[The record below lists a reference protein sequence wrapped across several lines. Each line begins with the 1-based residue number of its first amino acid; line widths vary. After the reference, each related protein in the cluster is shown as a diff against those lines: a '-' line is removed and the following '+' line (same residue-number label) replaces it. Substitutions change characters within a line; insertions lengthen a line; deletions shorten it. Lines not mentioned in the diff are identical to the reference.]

1 MSAETHDNPATQ
13 AQPAAPAEALADL
26 AARIAPWLPTA
37 RWFPGKDRAAGSVRV
52 IDRIE
57 IPGTG
62 GLAVALVDSAGA
74 ALVVPVD
81 PLTGRD
87 AAADPALA
95 AALARLALGGGA
107 VTGLQGSL
115 VGRPVGARG
124 SEAAAL
130 PRAALP
136 TAGLRVR
143 PLGADAS
150 NTSLVIEGGAAPNGA
165 LVLKLLRQARP
176 GIHPEVE
183 FGRFFATSTDWRGT
197 PELLG
202 WVEYLPATL
211 DGEPSA
217 VATLHTFEPGCTSAW
232 DVLVAWLANGGL
244 DGANKEP
251 TLDLARHL
259 GTVTAQMHR
268 ALASRA
274 DSPDFAPEPATS
286 AGRRALGHRL
296 ATHARKVLAAS
307 ALAASS
313 SPALAPRLARLAELA
328 PAISAELETLAAAG
342 TTAADIRVHGDYHL
356 GQVLVDESAGRVMPI
371 DFEGEPTRPI
381 AERRSKTSAAKDVAG
396 MLRSFDYLWVHVDRI
411 HGLGHG
417 NPATLAEAFLE
428 AYRRGAAG
436 ELWWPADADEE
447 RRLLAAFTLD
457 KAVYELAYELANR
470 PDWVEVPLGALEKLT
485 ARP

>member
-1 MSAETHDNPATQ
+1 MSAEAHDNPAAQ
-13 AQPAAPAEALADL
+13 AHPAAPAKALADL

-52 IDRIE
+52 IDRME

-62 GLAVALVDSAGA
+62 GLAVALVDSAGMG
-74 ALVVPVD
+74 LVVPVD

-95 AALARLALGGGA
+95 AALVRLALGGGA

-124 SEAAAL
+124 SEATPLPCAAL
-130 PRAALP
+130 PP
-136 TAGLRVR
+136 AGLRVR

-150 NTSLVIEGGAAPNGA
+150 NTSLVIEGGAAPDGG
-165 LVLKLLRQARP
+165 LVLKLLRQARS

-183 FGRFFATSTDWRGT
+183 LGRFFATSTDWRGT

-202 WVEYLPATL
+202 WVEYLPAAL
-211 DGEPSA
+211 GAEPSA

-232 DVLVAWLANGGL
+232 DVLVGGLADGGL
-244 DGANKEP
+244 DGAKREP
-251 TLDLARHL
+251 IFEVARHL

-268 ALASRA
+268 ALASRR
-274 DSPDFAPEPATS
+274 DLPDFAPEPATA
-286 AGRRALGHRL
+286 AGRRALGQRL
-296 ATHARKVLAAS
+296 ATQARHVLAAS

-328 PAISAELETLAAAG
+328 PGIGAELEQLSDAG

-356 GQVLVDESAGRVMPI
+356 GQVLVDGSAERVMPI

-396 MLRSFDYLWVHVDRI
+396 MLRSFDYLWAHVNRL
-411 HGLGHG
+411 HGLGRG
-417 NPATLAEAFLE
+417 DPATLADAFLA
-428 AYRRGAAG
+428 AYRRGVAG
-436 ELWWPADADEE
+436 EPWWPADADEE
-447 RRLLAAFTLD
+447 RSLLAAFTLD
-457 KAVYELAYELANR
+457 KAIYELAYELANR

-485 ARP
+485 ARS

>member
-1 MSAETHDNPATQ
+1 VSAEAHDHPADPAT
-13 AQPAAPAEALADL
+13 PADSAGALADL
-26 AARIAPWLPTA
+26 AARIAPWLPKA

-52 IDRIE
+52 IDRME

-62 GLAVALVDSAGA
+62 GLAVALVDSAA
-74 ALVVPVD
+74 AELVIPVD

-95 AALARLALGGGA
+95 AALAMLALGGGQ

-124 SEAAAL
+124 SEDAPL
-130 PRAALP
+130 PRSAFP

-150 NTSLVIEGGAAPNGA
+150 NTSLVIEGGAAPDGA

-176 GIHPEVE
+176 GLHPEVE

-197 PELLG
+197 PGLRG
-202 WVEYLPATL
+202 WVEYLPTAL

-232 DVLVAWLANGGL
+232 DVLVGWLADGGL
-244 DGANKEP
+244 DGANREP
-251 TLDLARHL
+251 ILELARRL
-259 GTVTAQMHR
+259 GTATAQMHR
-268 ALASRA
+268 ALASRG
-274 DSPDFAPEPATS
+274 DFTDFAPEPATA

-296 ATHARKVLAAS
+296 ATHARNVLAAS
-307 ALAASS
+307 ALAA
-313 SPALAPRLARLAELA
+313 PFLPTLAPRLARLAELA
-328 PAISAELETLAAAG
+328 PGISAALETLADAG

-356 GQVLVDESAGRVMPI
+356 GQVLVDASAERVMPI
-371 DFEGEPTRPI
+371 DFEGEPTRSI

-396 MLRSFDYLWVHVDRI
+396 MLRSFDYCAAHVDRI

-417 NPATLAEAFLE
+417 DPAPLVHAFLA
-428 AYRRGAAG
+428 AYRRGTAG
-436 ELWWPADADEE
+436 EPWWPADADEE

>member
-1 MSAETHDNPATQ
+1 MSAEAHDNPATQ
-13 AQPAAPAEALADL
+13 AAPAGALADL

-37 RWFPGKDRAAGSVRV
+37 RWFPGKDRAAGSVDV
-52 IDRIE
+52 IDRVE
-57 IPGTG
+57 IPETG
-62 GLAVALVDSAGA
+62 GLAVALVASAGA
-74 ALVVPVD
+74 VLVVPVD

-95 AALARLALGGGA
+95 AALAMLALGGGA
-107 VTGLQGSL
+107 VTGLRGSL

-124 SEAAAL
+124 SDNATL
-130 PRAALP
+130 PRVAYPA
-136 TAGLRVR
+136 AGLQVR
-143 PLGADAS
+143 PLGTDAS
-150 NTSLVIEGGAAPNGA
+150 NTSLVIAGGAAPDGA

-183 FGRFFATSTDWRGT
+183 LGRFFVTSTDWRGT
-197 PELLG
+197 PALRG

-232 DVLVAWLANGGL
+232 DMLVGGLADGGL
-244 DGANKEP
+244 DGAKREP
-251 TLDLARHL
+251 ILELARRL
-259 GTVTAQMHR
+259 GTATAQMHR
-268 ALASRA
+268 ALASRG
-274 DSPDFAPEPATS
+274 DFPNFAPEPATA

-296 ATHARKVLAAS
+296 ATHARNVLAAS
-307 ALAASS
+307 ALAAPS

-328 PAISAELETLAAAG
+328 PAISAELETLADAG

-356 GQVLVDESAGRVMPI
+356 GQVLVDGSAERVMPI

-396 MLRSFDYLWVHVDRI
+396 MLRSFDYLWAHVNRL
-411 HGLGHG
+411 HGLGQG
-417 NPATLAEAFLE
+417 DPAPLARAFLA
-428 AYRRGAAG
+428 AYRHDAAG
-436 ELWWPADADEE
+436 EPWWPADADEE

-470 PDWVEVPLGALEKLT
+470 PDWVEVPLGALEKL
-485 ARP
+485 AGRP

>member
-1 MSAETHDNPATQ
+1 MSAEAHDNPPTQ
-13 AQPAAPAEALADL
+13 AAPAEAIADL
-26 AARIAPWLPTA
+26 AARIARWLPTA

-52 IDRIE
+52 IDRVE

-62 GLAVALVDSAGA
+62 GLAVALVASAA
-74 ALVVPVD
+74 AVLVVPVD

-87 AAADPALA
+87 AAADPVLA

-107 VTGLQGSL
+107 VTGLRGSL

-130 PRAALP
+130 PRVAYPAAGP
-136 TAGLRVR
+136 RVR
-143 PLGADAS
+143 PLGTDAS
-150 NTSLVIEGGAAPNGA
+150 NTSLVIEGGAAPDGA

-176 GIHPEVE
+176 GIHPDVE
-183 FGRFFATSTDWRGT
+183 LGRFFATSTDWRGT
-197 PELLG
+197 PAMRG
-202 WVEYLPATL
+202 WLEYLPAAL

-244 DGANKEP
+244 DGAKREP
-251 TLDLARHL
+251 ILDLARHL
-259 GTVTAQMHR
+259 GTATAQMHR
-268 ALASRA
+268 ALASRGDLA
-274 DSPDFAPEPATS
+274 DFAPEPATA

-296 ATHARKVLAAS
+296 ATHARNVLAAS

-313 SPALAPRLARLAELA
+313 LPAIASRLARLAELS
-328 PAISAELETLAAAG
+328 PAISAELETLAEAG

-356 GQVLVDESAGRVMPI
+356 GQVLVDESAERAMPI

-396 MLRSFDYLWVHVDRI
+396 MLRSFDYLWAHVNRI
-411 HGLGHG
+411 HGLGQG
-417 NPATLAEAFLE
+417 DPAPLARAFLA
-428 AYRRGAAG
+428 AYRRDAAG
-436 ELWWPADADEE
+436 EPWWPADADEE

-470 PDWVEVPLGALEKLT
+470 PDWVEVPLGALEKL
-485 ARP
+485 AGRP

>member
-1 MSAETHDNPATQ
+1 MSAEAHDDPATQ
-13 AQPAAPAEALADL
+13 AHPAAPAEALADL
-26 AARIAPWLPTA
+26 AARITPWLPTA

-52 IDRIE
+52 IDRVE
-57 IPGTG
+57 IPGKG
-62 GLAVALVDSAGA
+62 GLAVALVASAA
-74 ALVVPVD
+74 AVLVVPVD

-87 AAADPALA
+87 AAADPVLA

-107 VTGLQGSL
+107 VTGLRGSL
-115 VGRPVGARG
+115 VGRPVGDRG
-124 SEAAAL
+124 SEDAL
-130 PRAALP
+130 LGRVAYPA
-136 TAGLRVR
+136 AGLQVR

-197 PELLG
+197 PAMLG
-202 WVEYLPATL
+202 WVEYLPAAL

-244 DGANKEP
+244 DGANQEP
-251 TLDLARHL
+251 RLDLARHL
-259 GTVTAQMHR
+259 GSGPAQMHR
-268 ALASRA
+268 ALASRGDLA
-274 DSPDFAPEPATS
+274 DFAPEPATA

-296 ATHARKVLAAS
+296 ATHARNVLAAS
-307 ALAASS
+307 ALAASTL
-313 SPALAPRLARLAELA
+313 PAIASRLARLAELS
-328 PAISAELETLAAAG
+328 PAISAELETLAEAG

-356 GQVLVDESAGRVMPI
+356 GQVLVDGSAERVMPI

-396 MLRSFDYLWVHVDRI
+396 MLRSFDYLWAHVNRI
-411 HGLGHG
+411 HGLGQG
-417 NPATLAEAFLE
+417 DPAPLARAFLA
-428 AYRRGAAG
+428 AYRRDAAG
-436 ELWWPADADEE
+436 EPWWPADADEE

-485 ARP
+485 ARS